1 MPDNDD
7 DLRPSWVPK
16 EKNPEFA
23 CTVMRG
29 IDSAVNSVTS
39 AKYYPKENLRRVPL
53 RKKMSVEEYVEGVKK
68 GDRMILA
75 KAITLIESNAP
86 KDFDKA
92 QRVLQALLPRTGHSL
107 RIGITGVP
115 GAGKSTFIEAFGQL
129 LCQQGYQVAV
139 LAVDPTSSITG
150 GSILG
155 DKTRMQKL
163 SREPNCFIRPSPSGG
178 TLGGVARK
186 SRETMMLC
194 EAAGCDVILVE
205 TVGVGQSETTVRS
218 MVDFFMLVVLTG
230 AGDDLQGIKK
240 GIMELADAIVVNK
253 ADGDNLER
261 AKVTQGEYERMVE
274 FIRPATEGWKT
285 HAYRCSALQKTG
297 LLELWAVMREFE
309 KVTKKSGAF
318 ENRRQRQIIAWVKTM
333 IDEHLHNLF
342 YEDPVIKGRL
352 PEVRAAVLAG
362 VVSPSQAVAE
372 LIRTFDLDRAA
383 ARHLDS

>member
-75 KAITLIESNAP
+75 KALTLIESNAL

-129 LCQQGYQVAV
+129 LCQQGYKVAV